1 MWCITKWQIPIERR
15 KCPFVRTNQHK
26 VPQQLQAHTVP
37 WEGICLL
44 WQLKKNTLFIGK
56 SCAQLSG
63 GLGLSPWLQRT
74 CTVLGL
80 DWECERARGTARAVP
95 SATRPGWHHETKA
108 APSPCC
114 LWVGECLCL
123 WISPGLCM
131 KDNSRCMSHQSR
143 GSWSSSYVSLCL
155 RQQIMEW
162 LLV

>member
-1 MWCITKWQIPIERR
+1 MHYKMTDSNR
-15 KCPFVRTNQHK
+15 KEEMSICPNQPAQSPPAAPSTHSSMGGDL
-26 VPQQLQAHTVP
+26 PPLAT
-37 WEGICLL
+37 EE
-44 WQLKKNTLFIGK
+44 KNTLFIGK

-80 DWECERARGTARAVP
+80 DWECERARSTARAVP

-155 RQQIMEW
+155 RQQIME
-162 LLV
+162 